1 MNEGLLLLRLLLA
14 ALLFGHSSQ
23 KLFGWFR
30 GAGPAGTAKKFE
42 AWGFRP
48 GLPMVLLAG
57 SCELLAAL
65 LLALGLL
72 TPLASAI
79 VIGTMTVAASPN
91 FAKGLW
97 AHLGGYEVPFVY
109 GALGVVLAVTGP
121 GTISVDH
128 RLGLSDNHGLAWAAA
143 ALAVGLVAA
152 VPPLL
157 LRRRNLA

>member
-14 ALLFGHSSQ
+14 ALLFGHASQ

-30 GAGPAGTAKKFE
+30 GAGPSGTAKTFE
-42 AWGFRP
+42 LWGFRP

-57 SCELLAAL
+57 SCELVGAL

-72 TPLASAI
+72 TPLAAAV

-91 FAKGLW
+91 FTNGLW

-109 GALGVVLAVTGP
+109 GALAVVIAVTGP

-128 RLGLSDNHGLAWAAA
+128 RLGLSDEHGLGWAAA